1 MKKDT
6 DFLKLLNHLSS
17 FLMRTRMATQEL
29 EASVNIIIAFRNE
42 EIEILEESRKHRLKP
57 PKRRSK

>member
-17 FLMRTRMATQEL
+17 FLMRTRMAIQEL
-29 EASVNIIIAFRNE
+29 EASVNVIIAFRNE
-42 EIEILEESRKHRLKP
+42 EILEESRKHRLKP